1 MNHLLSARF
10 AAVVGR
16 LALLSIGAPPG
27 FTETPAT
34 SACAGRYELRSE
46 HSPDGIGVFFL
57 GREIAHVMSH
67 AGADWLERPEREA
80 EERPDLL
87 LRALRLQ
94 PGDVVADVG
103 AGTGYHAWRLAE
115 AVASAGRVYAVEV
128 QPEMLDRLRPNMAAR
143 GITNVVPVLGTS
155 TDPRLPEGALDCI
168 LMVDVYHEFDR
179 PCEMLER
186 LCRALKPSGRLVFV
200 EFRAEDEAVPIK
212 PLHKMSER
220 QIRREAALHPLEWVE
235 TITTLPWQ
243 HVVTFRKP
251 GPEVG
256 RPPAETPAAAA
267 E

>member
-1 MNHLLSARF
+1 MRPFTAPC
-10 AAVVGR
+10 AAFFGR
-16 LALLSIGAPPG
+16 LAVGLLAVLPG
-27 FTETPAT
+27 RAEAAGTT
-34 SACAGRYELRSE
+34 ACTGRYEVRSE

-67 AGADWLERPEREA
+67 AGADWLERPEREV

-87 LRALRLQ
+87 LRALKLQ

-103 AGTGYHAWRLAE
+103 AGTGYHSWRLAE
-115 AVASAGRVYAVEV
+115 AVTSTGRVYAVEV
-128 QPEMLDRLRPNMAAR
+128 QPEMLDRLGRNMAAR
-143 GITNVVPVLGTS
+143 ALTNVVPVLGTS
-155 TDPRLPEGALDCI
+155 TDPRLPKGALDCI

-235 TITTLPWQ
+235 TITSLPWQ
-243 HVVTFRKP
+243 HVVIFRKR
-251 GPEVG
+251 GSEVG
-256 RPPAETPAAAA
+256 RPPDDAPAAVT